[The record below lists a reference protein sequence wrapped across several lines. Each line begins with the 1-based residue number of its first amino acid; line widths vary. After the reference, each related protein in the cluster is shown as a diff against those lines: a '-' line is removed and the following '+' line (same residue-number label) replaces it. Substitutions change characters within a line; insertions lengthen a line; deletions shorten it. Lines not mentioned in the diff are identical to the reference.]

1 MRFRKTRSSLRSRRR
16 SSQLPVV
23 AEVLEDRTLLSAGGL
38 DQDFSG
44 DGIEITDISGLGSS
58 DSSTDVAVSSTG
70 EVFVVGN
77 SNNAPYIVKYDA
89 SGSLDSSFGSGGIAF
104 IDLNGAF
111 FFAASVAVENGG
123 TIVVGGTRETSGAQD
138 LAVVRILANGTVDST
153 FNSNSGLATFDFT
166 NTHDRG
172 QSIAL
177 DAQGRILLAGE
188 SEQTA
193 TGVDLAV
200 VRFTTAG
207 VVDNSFGSSGGQLI
221 DFGSSTGNAI
231 ADTNANVAVDGN
243 GNILVAGTSNQTS
256 AGTGRDF
263 AVARL
268 SPTGAFDGGFGTLGK
283 LTVDMGFG
291 AGLAEDTLAGLA
303 VDSQN
308 RVLIGGTTD
317 TSSEAFG
324 VARLTTGGILD
335 TGNFNADDFPAQKK
349 GKVIFNFNGDPSTVA
364 DLAVDSDDRIVIV
377 GNPLNNDFAAAR
389 VLTNGD
395 LDEDFGTDGQVIHD
409 IGTSFDFATAVV
421 IDHLDRI
428 IIAGNV
434 NELSSDT
441 DFAVARLH
449 GEEVTALPPTANA
462 GGPYSGVEGT
472 AVTFSGSATDGVGVL
487 TYEWDFSYDGV
498 TFNVEATGQIIG
510 QSFDDDIDNGQVA
523 LRVTDSIDQFDIS
536 VATLDIANVAPQNVT
551 ISGPTDAVRGQTVS
565 YTSSFTDPGADDTHT
580 FAWSVLKD
588 GSPFSPSTPTD
599 QAGFSFTPTDNGN
612 YTVSLTVTDDDGGAG
627 NVTHATSVTAVA
639 VQGTTLVVGG
649 TTDRDKIVILNG
661 PNAGELKVKIDWV
674 LIGTYTAN
682 DILVFAQA
690 GNDVVAISGQVSADA
705 TVFGGDGRD
714 LIKGGGGNDTLRG
727 EDGGDML
734 LGWSGD
740 DILVGGNGNDLLLGG
755 TGRDIIIGG
764 DGSDWLVGNNGD
776 DILIAGTTS
785 YDVDQTSL
793 NLIRNEWT
801 SSETYENRVSNV
813 WNGTGSLNGT
823 GVKLNENVFD
833 DQDTDFLIGSGGDDL
848 FIFNPDDDYAFDID
862 DEAFA
867 DDLDWVLTT

>member
-1 MRFRKTRSSLRSRRR
+1 MRIRNTRSSLRSRRR

-23 AEVLEDRTLLSAGGL
+23 AEVLEDRTLLSAGAL
-38 DQDFSG
+38 D
-44 DGIEITDISGLGSS
+44 T
-58 DSSTDVAVSSTG
+58 
-70 EVFVVGN
+70 
-77 SNNAPYIVKYDA
+77 
-89 SGSLDSSFGSGGIAF
+89 SFGVGGKVNTDFGANEVAADVLAYEHSGADKI
-104 IDLNGAF
+104 
-111 FFAASVAVENGG
+111 
-123 TIVVGGTRETSGAQD
+123 IVV
-138 LAVVRILANGTVDST
+138 
-153 FNSNSGLATFDFT
+153 
-166 NTHDRG
+166 
-172 QSIAL
+172 
-177 DAQGRILLAGE
+177 
-188 SEQTA
+188 
-193 TGVDLAV
+193 
-200 VRFTTAG
+200 
-207 VVDNSFGSSGGQLI
+207 GSSGGNMAVARYNTDGSLDTTFDGDGRLTI
-221 DFGSSTGNAI
+221 DFGGNEVAQSVAVTSTGQIVVVGSTDVGATQDFAVALLNDDGTL
-231 ADTNANVAVDGN
+231 DTNFDSDGMQTVDFGGLDEGRSVVIATISSVEKILISGDTDN
-243 GNILVAGTSNQTS
+243 GVS
-256 AGTGRDF
+256 ATFDF

-268 SPTGAFDGGFGTLGK
+268 DLDGTLD
-283 LTVDMGFG
+283 TGFD
-291 AGLAEDTLAGLA
+291 ADGLQTIDFGGVSDFDPSLA
-303 VDSQN
+303 VDSAN
-308 RVLIGGTTD
+308 RILVAGSSFIPGNNRDFSVARLNSDGSID
-317 TSSEAFG
+317 TSFDGNGKKTITITTGNDNALGVAIAAGDAVVLAGSTGSFG
-324 VARLTTGGILD
+324 SRDFVVARLTSAGALD
-335 TGNFNADDFPAQKK
+335 TA
-349 GKVIFNFNGDPSTVA
+349 FNGSGFRVFGFGSGDDVA
-364 DLAVDSDDRIVIV
+364 SDVEIGDSDKIIV
-377 GNPLNNDFAAAR
+377 A
-389 VLTNGD
+389 
-395 LDEDFGTDGQVIHD
+395 GTDD
-409 IGTSFDFATAVV
+409 
-421 IDHLDRI
+421 
-428 IIAGNV
+428 N
-434 NELSSDT
+434 
-441 DFAVARLH
+441 DFAVARLNSD
-449 GEEVTALPPTANA
+449 GTFDTGFATSGQQSVDFGANEVGAGLTVDDQGRVIIAGHTNAGAATPDDFALARLQGDSAPNQAPEADA
-462 GGPYSGVEGT
+462 GGPYVVDEGATFNLNASNSTDDGST
-472 AVTFSGSATDGVGVL
+472 ATL
-487 TYEWDFSYDGV
+487 TYEWDLDNDGDFDDATGVAPSV
-498 TFNVEATGQIIG
+498 TFNDNVATQTIA
-510 QSFDDDIDNGQVA
+510 VK
-523 LRVTDSIDQFDIS
+523 VTDAGGLS
-536 VATLDIANVAPQNVT
+536 DIATTTLTVNNVAPQNVT
-551 ISGPTDAVRGQTVS
+551 ISGPTDSVRGQTVS

-612 YTVSLTVTDDDGGAG
+612 YTVNLTVTDDDGGAG
-627 NVTHATSVTAVA
+627 NDTHATSVTAVA

-785 YDVDQTSL
+785 YDDDQTSL